1 MANSNFIK
9 KQVCIL
15 GATGSVGGGALAVIR
30 AMPERAAAAVLVADR
45 NAEAM
50 AALCLEFRPR
60 RAIMRDEAAAE
71 ILRNRLNSE
80 GVEVDG
86 GEEAARRAAEADCDT
101 VVAAIAGGDGLPP
114 VLAAAQCGRRILLA
128 NKESLVIAGE
138 LLMRT
143 ARENGAEILP
153 IDSEHAALFEMLA
166 GGGGYAKLWLTAS
179 GGALRDMPLS
189 QLAAATP
196 AQALAHPT
204 WQMGKKITIDSA
216 TMMNKALE
224 IIEAAVLFSA
234 PPAKVGAVLHPQSIV
249 HAMLEGEDGALS
261 ARMAAPDMRTPIA
274 RMMFWPDAVAMPGGR
289 RLDWAALSA
298 LSFAEPEA
306 ARYPC
311 LQLAAEA
318 LALGGAAP
326 ATLSAANESAVR
338 RFLDG
343 DIAFTDIARINCS
356 ALETHARNARPDNAL
371 SLDDLRAAH
380 EDARRRAMEC

>member
-60 RAIMRDEAAAE
+60 RAIMRDETAAE
-71 ILRNRLNSE
+71 TLRQRLNSE

-114 VLAAAQCGRRILLA
+114 VLSAAQCGRRILLA

-166 GGGGYAKLWLTAS
+166 GGGYAKLWLTAS
-179 GGALRDMPLS
+179 GGALRDVPLS

-249 HAMLEGEDGALS
+249 HAMLEGEDGALT

-356 ALETHARNARPDNAL
+356 ALETYARNARPDNAL